1 MEFKWTNKVDNVDD
15 ILAEDVNSL
24 ANAIITLI
32 DEKENISNTIIA
44 LIGEKENISNKGI
57 ANGYAPLDEN
67 IKIPDAY
74 LRAIDDTPTEGSNNP
89 VSSGGVYTAI
99 GDIETALDGIIAIQN
114 ELIGGDAS

>member
-1 MEFKWTNKVDNVDD
+1 MEFQWTDKVDNVDD

-24 ANAIITLI
+24 ANAIIALI
-32 DEKENISNTIIA
+32 D
-44 LIGEKENISNKGI
+44 EKENISNKGI

-99 GDIETALDGIIAIQN
+99 GNIETALDGIIAIQN

>member
-1 MEFKWTNKVDNVDD
+1 MTYLADD
-15 ILAEDVNSL
+15 INSL
-24 ANAIITLI
+24 ANAIIALI
-32 DEKENISNTIIA
+32 D
-44 LIGEKENISNKGI
+44 EKENISNKGI
-57 ANGYAPLDEN
+57 ANGYVPLDEN

-114 ELIGGDAS
+114 SLIGGDAS